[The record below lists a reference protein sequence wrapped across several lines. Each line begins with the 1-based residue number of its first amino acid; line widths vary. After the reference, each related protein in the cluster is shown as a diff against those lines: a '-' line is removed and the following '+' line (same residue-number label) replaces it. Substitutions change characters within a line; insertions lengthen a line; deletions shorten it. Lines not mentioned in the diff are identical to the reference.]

1 MLDRSTK
8 ASTVG
13 NRAALTLGPLL
24 FNWPEERW
32 KDFYARVADEAPVDA
47 VCLGEVVCSKRLPFY
62 VDAIYEAAER
72 LRRAG
77 KAVVMSTLAL
87 ITLPRERKECA
98 ELVRREDFD
107 IELNDLTALS
117 YLDKT
122 RPFRVGPLVNV
133 YNEGTLQFLAR
144 RGAVG
149 VCFPPELSLGAV
161 EALSRAAAS
170 MGLDAEVWSF
180 GRIPLAIAGRCYHA
194 RAEGLT
200 KDSCQFACARDGD
213 GLDVKTVDGNPL
225 LAING
230 VQTLSHTYCNLAA
243 DLDRLREA
251 GVTAFRLSPHGG
263 DMVAVAHA
271 FRDRLDGRIE
281 MDEAWAKI
289 SGASGVTAF
298 SNGFLFG
305 KSGLELVC

>member
-1 MLDRSTK
+1 MPDRTAK
-8 ASTVG
+8 ASTAG

-24 FNWPEERW
+24 FNWPVEKW
-32 KDFYARVADEAPVDA
+32 KDFYARVADEAPVDV
-47 VCLGEVVCSKRLPFY
+47 VCLGEVVCSKRLAFY
-62 VDAIYEAAER
+62 VDVIYEAAER
-72 LRRAG
+72 LRAAG
-77 KAVVMSTLAL
+77 KTVVLSTLAL

-98 ELVRREDFD
+98 ELVRSAEFD

-117 YLDKT
+117 YLEKT
-122 RPFRVGPLVNV
+122 RPFRVGPFVNV

-144 RGAVG
+144 RGAVS

-170 MGLDAEVWSF
+170 MGIEAEVWSF

-194 RAEGLT
+194 RVEGLT
-200 KDSCQFACARDGD
+200 KDSCQFVCARDSD
-213 GLDVKTVDGNPL
+213 GLDVKTLDGNPF

-251 GVTAFRLSPHGG
+251 GVASFRLSPHSG
-263 DMVAVAHA
+263 DMAAVAQA
-271 FRDRLDGRIE
+271 FRDRLDGRIAK
-281 MDEAWAKI
+281 DEAWAKI
-289 SGASGVTAF
+289 SGASGATAF

-305 KSGLELVC
+305 KSGVEMVR